1 MLQPSSSK
9 LQLTNIL
16 ILLKDCL
23 KKPVLERQVYNLSLN
38 TLAEEMSL
46 GQILDR
52 LFDTS
57 LLILAGLPTSGSNFQ
72 NNLLSLSIETV
83 LEFLDN
89 LQAHHTDQLKPII
102 DSFLNKYS
110 KEDLWR
116 LIFITLKL
124 KDETLESR
132 INLLIKHLIANV
144 NETFSKNINRMI
156 YEIISKSEKSLYMQI
171 NGHISDQIWMRH
183 LQTVLEFL
191 IKSQKEASK
200 VFLDIETSESLLKL
214 PLTPALWSLALS
226 ILPRDE
232 RILEPLIQHLT
243 PELYSVLSYEIMAF
257 CEPLANIKLVKS
269 QQLNWLEIVRKLKL
283 EGKTLFEL
291 FAEELNKSNFGGR
304 EALTMAH
311 ETVVLQLQTTDD
323 LLDLLLK

>member
-1 MLQPSSSK
+1 MELLDKLPKLEANRFIVRIVELYLSDSERMKKLSLTEEYQIKHILNTLKRVKLLPFSQLLQMLQPTSSK

-23 KKPVLERQVYNLSLN
+23 KKPVLERQVYDLHKNVLI
-38 TLAEEMSL
+38 EETSL
-46 GQILDR
+46 GQILER

-57 LLILAGLPTSGSNFQ
+57 MSILSGLPSTGSSFQ

-89 LQAHHTDQLKPII
+89 LQAHHADQLKPII
-102 DSFLNKYS
+102 DAFLNKYS
-110 KEDLWR
+110 EVDLWR

-132 INLLIKHLIANV
+132 INLLIKHLITNV
-144 NETFSKNINRMI
+144 NETFSRNINRMI
-156 YEIISKSEKSLYMQI
+156 YEIINKSEKSLYMQI

-191 IKSQKEASK
+191 IKSQKEANKSQKEASK
-200 VFLDIETSESLLKL
+200 VFLDIDTSESLLKL

-232 RILEPLIQHLT
+232 RIL
-243 PELYSVLSYEIMAF
+243 
-257 CEPLANIKLVKS
+257 
-269 QQLNWLEIVRKLKL
+269 
-283 EGKTLFEL
+283 
-291 FAEELNKSNFGGR
+291 
-304 EALTMAH
+304 
-311 ETVVLQLQTTDD
+311 
-323 LLDLLLK
+323 

>member
-1 MLQPSSSK
+1 
-9 LQLTNIL
+9 
-16 ILLKDCL
+16 
-23 KKPVLERQVYNLSLN
+23 V
-38 TLAEEMSL
+38 EEMML

-57 LLILAGLPTSGSNFQ
+57 LLILSNIGTSSIGSSFQ
-72 NNLLSLSIETV
+72 NNLLSISIDTV
-83 LEFLDN
+83 LEFFDN
-89 LQAHHTDQLKPII
+89 LTVHHSDQVKPII

-124 KDETLESR
+124 KDEMLESR
-132 INLLIKHLIANV
+132 INSLISNV
-144 NETFSKNINRMI
+144 NETFSRNINRMI
-156 YEIISKSEKSLYMQI
+156 YEIINKSEHSLYMQI

-269 QQLNWLEIVRKLKL
+269 QQLNWLELVRKLKL

-291 FAEELNKSNFGGR
+291 FVEELKKSNFGGR
-304 EALTMAH
+304 
-311 ETVVLQLQTTDD
+311 
-323 LLDLLLK
+323 